1 MRGKKYQTKEKQ
13 MEEKLL
19 IFASGDAE
27 GGGSGF
33 QELAENSQSG
43 ILPARIVAVVSNH
56 KNGGVAQKA
65 KNLGIQFLHFP
76 GPFTADAYQQI
87 WHSYG
92 QPWVSLS
99 GWVIMVRGLPVWST
113 FNIHPALLPGFGGQS
128 WYGHSVHERV
138 MAAFKAGQITS
149 SAVCMHFV
157 TPKYDDPATL
167 FFKYPVLIRQDDTAD
182 TLGKRVNKIEHG
194 WQSVITG
201 LVVTRQ
207 IRSQE
212 GAVIVP
218 DWYKKMPFCPDNC
231 IVGP

>member
-1 MRGKKYQTKEKQ
+1 

-19 IFASGDAE
+19 VFATGDAE

-33 QELAENSQSG
+33 QELVENSQSG

-56 KNGGVAQKA
+56 KDGGVAKKA
-65 KNLGIQFLHFP
+65 KKLGIEFVHLP
-76 GPFTADAYQQI
+76 PPYTAEAYQQI
-87 WHSYG
+87 WQSFG

-113 FNIHPALLPGFGGQS
+113 VNIHPALLPGFGGKG

-138 MAAFKAGQITS
+138 MAAFKEGKITN
-149 SAVCMHFV
+149 SAVCMHFA
-157 TPKYDDPATL
+157 TPIFDDPNAL
-167 FFKYPVLIRQDDTAD
+167 FFKFPVLIRQDDDAD
-182 TLGKRVNKIEHG
+182 SLGKRVNKIEHG
-194 WQSVITG
+194 WQSIITG

-212 GAVIVP
+212 GAIIVP
-218 DWYKKMPFCPDNC
+218 DWYKKMPFCPENC
-231 IVGP
+231 QTYPK